1 MSIMEQTE
9 IDDKIQE
16 AKKYD
21 VEKYLAI
28 AVMALKRN
36 FKIDVDIKD
45 CKWLVAANKL
55 ILKITCLIDNR
66 TVTIRVVE
74 SVFKDYQRPVD
85 TKIGIK
91 PKIEMK
97 METKI
102 VLRLAYL
109 LYMHRN
115 DF

>member
-1 MSIMEQTE
+1 MDQTK

-21 VEKYLAI
+21 VEKYLAL
-28 AVMALKRN
+28 AVGAFKRN

-45 CKWLVAANKL
+45 CKWLVVANKL
-55 ILKITCLIDNR
+55 ILKITCLVDGR

-74 SVFKDYQRPVD
+74 SVFKDYKRLVD
-85 TKIGIK
+85 DKIGIK
-91 PKIEMK
+91 PEMK
-97 METKI
+97 MESKI
-102 VLRLAYL
+102 ILRLAYL